1 MPNKAEFLHAFF
13 PFLYRMF
20 KKSREVNLHRLSC
33 ELAFGTLMALF
44 PFLVVLVSSLLV
56 FQNQKAV
63 EFLINI
69 SSELFPRSI
78 YQPIDSSIHSL
89 IRVHN
94 RNALFLSLGV
104 SIFASIALF
113 NTSIQLIHSISPLEE
128 RIPNFWR
135 RMLIPFR
142 LYGLVVAYLV
152 LIGFLV
158 YRGFLFEKEIYLTTK
173 WKWIISHNKALGFV
187 LGFFALFFLL
197 SILYSYSYH
206 FHRKW
211 KDVVWGA
218 LFFSILWLPVSSM
231 FSLFLSSQTKTVY
244 YQAYGFI
251 AKIAGMVFWMYLNSF
266 LFLLGEI
273 FNNTLRSWV
282 PNEES
287 QNKLNLAGY
296 DGHEKTEPHPKQG
309 P

>member
-1 MPNKAEFLHAFF
+1 LPNRAEIFLKFYQ
-13 PFLYRMF
+13 FLIRMI
-20 KKSREVNLHRLSC
+20 KKSRDVNIHRLSC
-33 ELAFGTLMALF
+33 ELAFGSMMALF

-56 FQNQKAV
+56 FQNPKAV
-63 EFLINI
+63 QFLMNI

-89 IRVHN
+89 IRSYN
-94 RNALFLSLGV
+94 RNALFLSIGI

-113 NTSIQLIHSISPLEE
+113 NTLIQLIHVISPLEE
-128 RIPNFWR
+128 RIPNFRR

-152 LIGFLV
+152 FVGFLI
-158 YRGFLFEKEIYLTTK
+158 YQGYLWEKELFISTRF
-173 WKWIISHNKALGFV
+173 KWIISLNKPIGFV

-211 KDVVWGA
+211 KDVFWGA
-218 LFFSILWLPVSSM
+218 LFFSILWLPVSSI

-266 LFLLGEI
+266 LFLMGEI
-273 FNNTLRSWV
+273 FNSTLRSWV

-287 QNKLNLAGY
+287 QNKLS
-296 DGHEKTEPHPKQG
+296 
-309 P
+309 